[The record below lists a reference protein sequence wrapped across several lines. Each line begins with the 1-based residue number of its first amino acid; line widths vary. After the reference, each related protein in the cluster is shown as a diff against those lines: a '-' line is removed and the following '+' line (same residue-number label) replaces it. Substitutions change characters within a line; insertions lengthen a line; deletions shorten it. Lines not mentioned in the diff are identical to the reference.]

1 LFFIATHMIN
11 QKQASHLSNPTQSW
25 NEIRAQ
31 FNLTPDY
38 LHLGASQFIASH
50 PRPVREA
57 IAHYR
62 RLLDENPVLCT
73 QELENAEMQKVRETA
88 ARYLRIDEPDY
99 IAMTDSTTMGLGT
112 VYSGLNL
119 QPGQEVLTPV
129 HDHYS
134 QHESIRLATRR
145 SGGSYRK
152 VSMYE
157 RISQVSEDEIVE
169 NLMKEVRP
177 NTRVMGITWVHSST
191 GLKTPV
197 ARIAQ
202 AVADINRNR
211 DEADHVLLVVDG
223 VHGFGI
229 ERETF
234 PDLGC
239 DFFVAGCHKWLY
251 GPRGTGLVAA
261 TREAWQTVSPIIPTF
276 TDAMDIITE
285 EAERP
290 DHMDGKQM
298 TPGGFHSLE
307 YRWALRAAFDFM
319 EELGR
324 EQVYNRVHELNRQ
337 CKEGLAA
344 MPHVKLYTPMADE
357 LSSGITSF
365 EVRGFNTDEV
375 IERLQE
381 QKIISTKA
389 PYQDFQYAR
398 FTPGIINTPEEV
410 ERALEAVSQLR

>member
-1 LFFIATHMIN
+1 MIDQKKAPLATDIAHDWE
-11 QKQASHLSNPTQSW
+11 AV
-25 NEIRAQ
+25 RAQ
-31 FNLTPDY
+31 FNLTPEY

-50 PRPVREA
+50 PQLVREA
-57 IAHYR
+57 IAYYR

-73 QELENAEMQKVRETA
+73 QELENAEMQKVREAA
-88 ARYLRIDEPDY
+88 ARYLGMNEPDY

-119 QPGQEVLTPV
+119 QPGQEVLTTV

-134 QHESIRLATRR
+134 QHEAIRLATRR

-152 VSMYE
+152 IALYD
-157 RISQVSEDEIVE
+157 RINHVAEEEMVDRLVR
-169 NLMKEVRP
+169 EVRP
-177 NTRVMGITWVHSST
+177 ETRVVGITWVHSST

-197 ARIAQ
+197 ARFAQ
-202 AVADINRNR
+202 ALADINRNR
-211 DEADHVLLVVDG
+211 DEADRVLLLVDG

-239 DFFVAGCHKWLY
+239 DFFIAGCHKWLY

-261 TREAWQTVSPIIPTF
+261 TREAWQTVSPIIPSF
-276 TDAMDIITE
+276 TESMDIITE

-307 YRWALRAAFDFM
+307 YRWALRAAFEFM
-319 EELGR
+319 EQLGR
-324 EQVYNRVHELNRQ
+324 ERVCQRVHELNRQ
-337 CKEGLAA
+337 CKEGLAK
-344 MPHVKLYTPMADE
+344 MPHVVLHTPMADS

-365 EVRGFNTDEV
+365 EVRGYNTDEI
-375 IERLQE
+375 IEALQK

-389 PYQDFQYAR
+389 PYQDFQFAR
-398 FTPGIINTPEEV
+398 FTPGIINTPEEID
-410 ERALEAVSQLR
+410 RALAAVHGLR

>member
-1 LFFIATHMIN
+1 MIGQKNPTTIAT
-11 QKQASHLSNPTQSW
+11 SSLSW
-25 NEIRAQ
+25 EEVRAQ

-50 PRPVREA
+50 PKPVREA

-73 QELENAEMQKVRETA
+73 QELENAEMQKVREAA
-88 ARYLRIDEPDY
+88 ARYLGMNEPDY

-112 VYSGLNL
+112 IYSGLNL
-119 QPGQEVLTPV
+119 QPGQEVLTTV

-134 QHESIRLATRR
+134 QHEAIRLATRR

-152 VSMYE
+152 IALYDRLNHVAEYE
-157 RISQVSEDEIVE
+157 MVDRLVR
-169 NLMKEVRP
+169 EVRP
-177 NTRVMGITWVHSST
+177 ETRVVGITWVHSST

-197 ARIAQ
+197 AQIAQ
-202 AVADINRNR
+202 ALAELNRNR
-211 DEADHVLLVVDG
+211 DEADRVLLLVDG

-229 ERETF
+229 ERETL
-234 PDLGC
+234 PELGC
-239 DFFVAGCHKWLY
+239 DFFIAGCHKWLY

-261 TREAWQTVSPIIPTF
+261 TREAWQTVSPVIPTF

-307 YRWALRAAFDFM
+307 HRWALRAAFEFM
-319 EELGR
+319 ESLGR
-324 EQVYNRVHELNRQ
+324 EQVCQRVHELNRQ

-344 MPHVKLYTPMADE
+344 MPHVVLHTPLDE
-357 LSSGITSF
+357 ALSSGITSF
-365 EVRGFNTDEV
+365 EVRGYNTDEV
-375 IERLQE
+375 IEALQKE
-381 QKIISTKA
+381 KIISTKA
-389 PYQDFQYAR
+389 PYQYYQYAR

-410 ERALEAVSQLR
+410 DRALAAVWKLR

>member
-1 LFFIATHMIN
+1 MTPQQYPTLAPET
-11 QKQASHLSNPTQSW
+11 QAPDW
-25 NEIRAQ
+25 AAVRAQ
-31 FNLTPDY
+31 FDLTPAY
-38 LHLGASQFIASH
+38 LHLGSSQFIASH

-57 IAHYR
+57 IAHYHR
-62 RLLDENPVLCT
+62 VLDENPVLCT
-73 QELENAEMQKVRETA
+73 QELENSEMQKVREAA
-88 ARYLRIDEPDY
+88 ARYLGLDEPDY

-112 VYSGLNL
+112 IYSGLNL
-119 QPGQEVLTPV
+119 KPGQEVLTTV

-134 QHESIRLATRR
+134 QHEAIRLATRS

-152 VSMYE
+152 VAMYE
-157 RISQVSEDEIVE
+157 RINHVSADEIVE
-169 NLMKEVRP
+169 KTIREIRP
-177 NTRVMGITWVHSST
+177 ETRVLGMTWVHSST

-197 ARIAQ
+197 AQLAH
-202 AVADINRNR
+202 ALADINRSR
-211 DEADHVLLVVDG
+211 DEADHVLLLVDG
-223 VHGFGI
+223 VHGFGV

-234 PDLGC
+234 PELGC
-239 DFFVAGCHKWLY
+239 DFFIAGCHKWLY

-261 TREAWQTVSPIIPTF
+261 TRAAWQTVSPIIPTF

-307 YRWALRAAFDFM
+307 YRWALRAAFEFM
-319 EELGR
+319 ESLGR
-324 EQVYNRVHELNRQ
+324 EAVYERVHQLNRQ

-344 MPHVKLYTPMADE
+344 MPHVVLHTPMSDE
-357 LSSGITSF
+357 LSAGITSF
-365 EVRGFNTDEV
+365 EVRGYNTDEV
-375 IERLQE
+375 VERLKE
-381 QKIISTKA
+381 QKIIATKA

-410 ERALEAVSQLR
+410 DRALAAVRQLG

>member
-1 LFFIATHMIN
+1 MSLQQHPTLAPET
-11 QKQASHLSNPTQSW
+11 QNPDW
-25 NEIRAQ
+25 AAVRAQ
-31 FNLTPDY
+31 FDLTPEY

-57 IAHYR
+57 IAHYCHV
-62 RLLDENPVLCT
+62 LNANPVLCT
-73 QELENAEMQKVRETA
+73 QELENSEMQKVREAA
-88 ARYLRIDEPDY
+88 ARYLGLDEPDY

-112 VYSGLNL
+112 IYSGLNL
-119 QPGQEVLTPV
+119 KPGQEVLTTV

-134 QHESIRLATRR
+134 QHEAIRLATRR

-152 VSMYE
+152 VAMYE
-157 RISQVSEDEIVE
+157 RINHVSVDEIVVKTIRE
-169 NLMKEVRP
+169 IRP
-177 NTRVMGITWVHSST
+177 ETRVLGITWVHSST

-197 ARIAQ
+197 AQLAQ
-202 AVADINRNR
+202 ALAAVNRRR
-211 DEADHVLLVVDG
+211 DEADRVLLLVDG

-229 ERETF
+229 ECETF
-234 PDLGC
+234 PELGC
-239 DFFVAGCHKWLY
+239 DFFIAGCHKWLY

-261 TREAWQTVSPIIPTF
+261 SRAAWQTVSPIIPSF

-307 YRWALRAAFDFM
+307 YRWALRAAFEFM
-319 EELGR
+319 ESLGR
-324 EQVYNRVHELNRQ
+324 AAVCERVHQLNRQ
-337 CKEGLAA
+337 CKEGLTA
-344 MPHVKLYTPMADE
+344 MPHVTLHTPMSDD
-357 LSSGITSF
+357 LSAGITSF
-365 EVRGFNTDEV
+365 EVRGYNTDEV
-375 IERLQE
+375 VERLKE
-381 QKIISTKA
+381 QKIIATKA

-410 ERALEAVSQLR
+410 DRALAAVWQLR

>member
-1 LFFIATHMIN
+1 MIN
-11 QKQASHLSNPTQSW
+11 QPNSTYSSTLIQDW
-25 NEIRAQ
+25 NAVRAQ
-31 FNLTPDY
+31 FNLTSDY

-50 PRPVREA
+50 PQPVREA

-73 QELENAEMQKVRETA
+73 QELENAEMQKVRQAA
-88 ARYLRIDEPDY
+88 ARYLRLEEPDN

-112 VYSGLNL
+112 IYSGLNL
-119 QPGQEVLTPV
+119 QPGQEVLTTV

-134 QHESIRLATRR
+134 QHEAIRLATRR

-152 VSMYE
+152 IALYKRVNH
-157 RISQVSEDEIVE
+157 VTTDEMVD
-169 NLMKEVRP
+169 NLLREVRP
-177 NTRVMGITWVHSST
+177 NTRVVGITWVHSST

-197 ARIAQ
+197 TQIAQ
-202 AVADINRNR
+202 ALAELNRHR
-211 DEADHVLLVVDG
+211 DEADRVLLLVDG

-229 ERETF
+229 EQETF

-239 DFFVAGCHKWLY
+239 DFFIAGCHKWLY

-261 TREAWQTVSPIIPTF
+261 TRAAWQTVSPVIPTF

-290 DHMDGKQM
+290 DHVDGKQM

-307 YRWALRAAFDFM
+307 YRWALRAAFEFM
-319 EELGR
+319 ESLGR
-324 EQVYNRVHELNRQ
+324 EQVCQRVHALNRQ

-344 MPHVKLYTPMADE
+344 MPHVTLHTPLADE
-357 LSSGITSF
+357 LSAGITSF
-365 EVRGFNTDEV
+365 EVRGYNTDEV
-375 IERLQE
+375 VE
-381 QKIISTKA
+381 QLKTRKIIATKA

-398 FTPGIINTPEEV
+398 FTPGIINTEQEID
-410 ERALEAVSQLR
+410 RALAAVHALA

>member
-1 LFFIATHMIN
+1 MIDQQN
-11 QKQASHLSNPTQSW
+11 TTQLDSLTQSW
-25 NEIRAQ
+25 EAVRAQ
-31 FNLTPDY
+31 FNLTPDF
-38 LHLGASQFIASH
+38 LHLGSSQFIATH

-62 RLLDENPVLCT
+62 QLLDQNPVLCT
-73 QELENAEMQKVRETA
+73 QELENSEMQKVREAA
-88 ARYLRIDEPDY
+88 ARYLHIDEPDY

-119 QPGQEVLTPV
+119 RPGHEVLTTV

-134 QHESIRLATRR
+134 QHEAIRLATRR

-152 VSMYE
+152 IRMYG
-157 RISQVSEDEIVE
+157 RINQVTEEEMVDRLVR
-169 NLMKEVRP
+169 EVRP
-177 NTRVMGITWVHSST
+177 ETRVVGITWVHSST

-197 ARIAQ
+197 AQIAQ
-202 AVADINRNR
+202 ALAELNRNR
-211 DEADHVLLVVDG
+211 DEADRVLLLVDG

-229 ERETF
+229 ERETL
-234 PDLGC
+234 PELGC
-239 DFFVAGCHKWLY
+239 DFFIAGCHKWLY

-261 TREAWQTVSPIIPTF
+261 TREAWQTVSPVIPTF

-307 YRWALRAAFDFM
+307 YRWSLRAAFEFM
-319 EELGR
+319 ESLGR
-324 EQVYNRVHELNRQ
+324 EQVYQRVHELNRQ

-344 MPHVKLYTPMADE
+344 MPHVTLHTPMADS
-357 LSSGITSF
+357 LSAGITSF
-365 EVRGFNTDEV
+365 EVRGYNTDEV
-375 IERLQE
+375 IEALQK

-389 PYQDFQYAR
+389 PYQDFQFAR
-398 FTPGIINTPEEV
+398 FTPGIINTPEEID
-410 ERALEAVSQLR
+410 RALAAVHGLR